1 MNATEIEIENQTDDS
16 NTTNELLS
24 LTSKIK
30 AHTIATLIDLALPRE
45 RCIEDI
51 LKTNISNNPE
61 IEISAA
67 SSSLEMD
74 SEKITEKLQEEPK
87 NNPVKL
93 KLQQKEKSNSPVKEQ
108 HLENEKVQQENNLMP
123 LETDNEETIEKPQE
137 TKNNHLKLKSQNE
150 NRDFLGEQE
159 EDLENNRTQ
168 ENKSIIEASP
178 ISRSPRKSP
187 RISRQ
192 TADSISQNGQPEN
205 EISQKPRFLFKIGSN
220 LRSPRRSKG
229 TVGQKI

>member
-61 IEISAA
+61 IEISAI

-93 KLQQKEKSNSPVKEQ
+93 KLQQKEKSNSPVKE

-123 LETDNEETIEKPQE
+123 LETDNEETIEKSQE
-137 TKNNHLKLKSQNE
+137 AKNNHLKLKSQNE

-168 ENKSIIEASP
+168 ENSPLFHALSP
-178 ISRSPRKSP
+178 I
-187 RISRQ
+187 ISREL
-192 TADSISQNGQPEN
+192 G
-205 EISQKPRFLFKIGSN
+205 FKTT
-220 LRSPRRSKG
+220 R
-229 TVGQKI
+229 